1 MCILEDVKDH
11 TCNAD
16 TAKKDI
22 SEMRPSEDSQQQTG
36 AMQHTSGLTTL
47 ALLVAGAFALASLER
62 VVPNPFPMVRLGL
75 GNIMTLVAFV
85 TLGVTGGV
93 WVTAGRVGLVALLWG
108 GVFSPTA
115 VLSAAGGAASLMVMV
130 PLIWSGR
137 FSLYGVSMGGA
148 YAHILGQLTV
158 AVLLYVRS
166 PGLLALLPVMGTA
179 AILTGLFN
187 AWIAGKLSTVLRA
200 QGAVRGNH
208 STIRL
213 RD

>member
-1 MCILEDVKDH
+1 
-11 TCNAD
+11 
-16 TAKKDI
+16 
-22 SEMRPSEDSQQQTG
+22 MRSP
-36 AMQHTSGLTTL
+36 ARITTL

-85 TLGVTGGV
+85 TLGVSGGV

-115 VLSAAGGAASLMVMV
+115 LLSAAGGAASLMVMV
-130 PLIWSGR
+130 PLIISGR
-137 FSLYGVSMGGA
+137 FSLYGISMGGA

-179 AILTGLFN
+179 AIVTGLFN
-187 AWIAGKLSTVLRA
+187 AYIAGKLIGVLDTQHTPRPGSGQA
-200 QGAVRGNH
+200 GRG
-208 STIRL
+208 TPL
-213 RD
+213 D